1 MNEERVQKGKA
12 PDSKNEK
19 TLPIEVEKPQVIGK
33 KEIQKATAVLQQYK
47 AGKASL
53 ESRIIEN
60 EQWWKLRH
68 WDYIRKNEKET
79 IEPASGWLFNSVA
92 NKHADAMDNF
102 PSPNILPR
110 EQGDEK
116 EARTLTSIIPVILA
130 ENDFERTYASAWWAK
145 LKCGTGVYGVFWNS
159 KKLNGLGD
167 IEIKRVDLLNLFY
180 EPGITDFQESKNVFY
195 IRLVDNDTLESVYP
209 QLRGKLSTPS
219 ITVSEYAYDDAV
231 DTSNKSVVVDWY
243 YKKNTGDKTV
253 LHFVKFVNDEV
264 LFATENEE
272 EFRENGLYDHGKYP
286 FIFDPLYTVEGSPA
300 GFGVIDIGKSAQKY
314 IDRMN
319 SAILTNALV
328 NAQPRVFARTD
339 GGLNEAEY
347 LNPEKPIVHVNSMS
361 EDVIRAVDTK
371 PLSDIYISVFDRKIE
386 EIKETTGNRDVANGG
401 TTSGVTAAS
410 AIAAM
415 QEASGKLSRDMLK
428 QSYTA
433 YKELVFMVIELVRQF
448 YDTPRCFRIIGKSGA
463 YSFESFS
470 NQGIVPQMQ
479 GGNEFGVE
487 TGYRVPEFDIEVT
500 AQKASPYSKMAQNEL
515 ALQFYNYGFFA
526 PQNADQS
533 LACLEMMDFDHKD
546 KIVQKVQQNGT
557 LLQMVQSMQEQM
569 QKMAAIIN
577 TQTGGALGEPVAMDG
592 QLGGQLGGQ
601 TAPKRGQQTAE
612 LPETDQFGE
621 IKDKESSVTQNAR
634 KQSAE
639 STTP

>member
-1 MNEERVQKGKA
+1 MNEERVQMNKT
-12 PDSKNEK
+12 PDTGTGQSPK
-19 TLPIEVEKPQVIGK
+19 IEAEKPTEVIGK
-33 KEIQKATAVLQQYK
+33 KEIQKATATLQNYK
-47 AGKASL
+47 KGKASL

-68 WDYIRKNEKET
+68 WDYIRKNEKGT

-102 PSPNILPR
+102 PAPNILPR
-110 EQGDEK
+110 EQGDEQ
-116 EARTLTSIIPVILA
+116 EAKTLTSIIPVILE
-130 ENDFERTYASAWWAK
+130 ENDFERTYSKTWWSK
-145 LKCGTGVYGVFWNS
+145 LKAGTGVYGAFWNS

-167 IEIKRVDLLNLFY
+167 VEIKRVDLLNLFY
-180 EPGITDFQESKNVFY
+180 KPGITDFQDSKNVFY
-195 IRLVDNDTLESVYP
+195 IRLVDNDTLEAVYP

-243 YKKNTGDKTV
+243 YKKNTGEKTV

-264 LFATENEE
+264 LFATENDK

-314 IDRMN
+314 IDKMN

-339 GGLNEAEY
+339 GGLNEKEY

-371 PLSDIYISVFDRKIE
+371 PLSDIYVSVFDRKIE

-433 YKELVFMVIELVRQF
+433 YKELVFMIIELVRQF
-448 YDTPRCFRIIGKSGA
+448 YSTPRCFRIIGENGA

-515 ALQFYNYGFFA
+515 ALQFYNLGFFL

-533 LACLEMMDFDHKD
+533 LACLEMMDFDRKE
-546 KIVQKVQQNGT
+546 KIIQKVQQNGT
-557 LLQMVQSMQEQM
+557 LLQMVQSMQAQI
-569 QKMAAIIN
+569 QKLSEIIN
-577 TQTGGALGEPVAMDG
+577 VQTGGALGEPDSIDG
-592 QLGGQLGGQ
+592 LLEGQTTPKADAVETAIETDQLGG
-601 TAPKRGQQTAE
+601 AKA
-612 LPETDQFGE
+612 
-621 IKDKESSVTQNAR
+621 KESGVTENAR
-634 KQSAE
+634 KQTAE

>member
-1 MNEERVQKGKA
+1 MNEERVQMSKTPDTETGQSPKIEAGK
-12 PDSKNEK
+12 PTE
-19 TLPIEVEKPQVIGK
+19 VIGK
-33 KEIQKATAVLQQYK
+33 KEIQKATAILKDYK
-47 AGKASL
+47 KGKASL

-68 WDYIRKNEKET
+68 WDYIRKNEKGT

-102 PSPNILPR
+102 PAPNILPR
-110 EQGDEK
+110 EQGDEQ
-116 EARTLTSIIPVILA
+116 EAKTLTSIIPVILE
-130 ENDFERTYASAWWAK
+130 ENDFERTYSSAWWSK
-145 LKCGTGVYGVFWNS
+145 LKCGTGVYGAFWNS

-180 EPGITDFQESKNVFY
+180 EPGITDFQDSKNVFY
-195 IRLVDNDTLESVYP
+195 IRLVDNDTLEAVYP
-209 QLRGKLSTPS
+209 KLRGKLSTPS

-243 YKKNTGDKTV
+243 YKKNMGDKTV
-253 LHFVKFVNDEV
+253 LHFVKFVNDDV
-264 LFATENEE
+264 LFATENEA
-272 EFRENGLYDHGKYP
+272 EFQEKGLYDHGKYP
-286 FIFDPLYTVEGSPA
+286 FVFDPLYTVEGSPA

-314 IDRMN
+314 IDKMN

-339 GGLNEAEY
+339 GGLNETEY

-448 YDTPRCFRIIGKSGA
+448 YDTPRCFRIIGKNGA

-515 ALQFYNYGFFA
+515 ALQFYNLGFFL

-533 LACLEMMDFDHKD
+533 LACLEMMDFDRKD
-546 KIVQKVQQNGT
+546 KIIQKVQQNGT
-557 LLQMVQSMQEQM
+557 LLQMVQSMQAQI
-569 QKMAAIIN
+569 QKLSEIIN
-577 TQTGGALGEPVAMDG
+577 VQTGGALGEPDSIDG
-592 QLGGQLGGQ
+592 LLEGQTTPKAGNVETAIETDQLGG
-601 TAPKRGQQTAE
+601 AKA
-612 LPETDQFGE
+612 
-621 IKDKESSVTQNAR
+621 KESGVTENAR
-634 KQSAE
+634 KQTAE

>member
-1 MNEERVQKGKA
+1 MLHFRLQGNAEKVLYGNDDLVFQSDDLFRSRLPRGIGYHQRLFLVD
-12 PDSKNEK
+12 PDIAFSVTFPAALLDQPCRRNFHESRTGIKVRDFI
-19 TLPIEVEKPQVIGK
+19 LQ
-33 KEIQKATAVLQQYK
+33 AVLAFRIVFYYVIRGLRDHRVLEET
-47 AGKASL
+47 AGTSHDC
-53 ESRIIEN
+53 R
-60 EQWWKLRH
+60 
-68 WDYIRKNEKET
+68 
-79 IEPASGWLFNSVA
+79 V
-92 NKHADAMDNF
+92 
-102 PSPNILPR
+102 R
-110 EQGDEK
+110 E
-116 EARTLTSIIPVILA
+116 L
-130 ENDFERTYASAWWAK
+130 
-145 LKCGTGVYGVFWNS
+145 
-159 KKLNGLGD
+159 
-167 IEIKRVDLLNLFY
+167 
-180 EPGITDFQESKNVFY
+180 GITDFQDSKNVFY
-195 IRLVDNDTLESVYP
+195 IRLVDNDTLEAVYP

-243 YKKNTGDKTV
+243 YKKNSGEKTV

-264 LFATENEE
+264 LFATENDE

-314 IDRMN
+314 IDKMN

-339 GGLNEAEY
+339 GGLNEKEY

-361 EDVIRAVDTK
+361 EDVVRAVDTK

-433 YKELVFMVIELVRQF
+433 YKELVFMIIELVRQF
-448 YDTPRCFRIIGKSGA
+448 YDTPRCFRIIGENGA

-470 NQGIVPQMQ
+470 NKGIVPQMQ

-515 ALQFYNYGFFA
+515 ALQFYNLGFFL

-533 LACLEMMDFDHKD
+533 LACLEMMDFDRKE
-546 KIVQKVQQNGT
+546 KIIQKVQQNGT
-557 LLQMVQSMQEQM
+557 LLQMVQSMQAQI
-569 QKMAAIIN
+569 QKLSEIIN
-577 TQTGGALGEPVAMDG
+577 IQTGGALGEPDSIDG
-592 QLGGQLGGQ
+592 LLEGQTTPKAGAVETAIETDQLGG
-601 TAPKRGQQTAE
+601 AKA
-612 LPETDQFGE
+612 
-621 IKDKESSVTQNAR
+621 KESGVTENAR
-634 KQSAE
+634 KQTAE